1 MTICERMFSM
11 IDDSKGALKQA
22 DLCRILDI
30 KSSTMSTWKK
40 TGKDPDAKYIARI
53 SDFLG
58 CSVEFL
64 LTGQETPQGAKK
76 ELTQEMSLD
85 ELEML
90 ELFRALPYREQQ
102 RIIGRMQNMVEVSKD
117 EGPQKESGA
126 QQSGVKAV

>member
-11 IDDSKGALKQA
+11 IDSSKGALKQA
-22 DLCRILDI
+22 DLCRILEI
-30 KSSTMSTWKK
+30 QSSTMSTWKR

-58 CSVEFL
+58 CSIEYL
-64 LTGQETPQGAKK
+64 LTGQGAQDTKK
-76 ELTQEMSLD
+76 EPTQEMTLD

-102 RIIGRMQNMVEVSKD
+102 RVIGRLQNMVEVSKD
-117 EGPQKESGA
+117 EGPQKATGA